1 MPKKVAITGG
11 IGSGKSTV
19 VDIIKELGFP
29 IFSCDEIYSEIIN
42 SKEYIKKVKDLFP
55 SVIENNQISRI
66 KLAEIVFS
74 NNKNRETLNAIA
86 HPLIMKE
93 LDNRMNSCKENLVF
107 AEVPLLF
114 EGGYESKFD
123 DIIVVIRDL
132 NERISA
138 ICQRDNTTIKHAK
151 KRIEAQFD
159 YQSQEGQEKI
169 KKCNAILLENN
180 NDIPQLKTTINAI
193 LNQLT

>member
-42 SKEYIKKVKDLFP
+42 SEEYIEKVKDLFP

-138 ICQRDNTTIKHAK
+138 ICQRDNTTIEHAK